1 MADSRGSFGLRWDSS
16 WKSSGMGVLVGK
28 GAKPAGLAG
37 AKGKDIDASGVL
49 VPDRFDKLF
58 GFVTPFRSPV
68 YSTP

>member
-1 MADSRGSFGLRWDSS
+1 
-16 WKSSGMGVLVGK
+16 MGVLVGK

-49 VPDRFDKLF
+49 VPDRFDQQF
-58 GFVTPFRSPV
+58 GFVTPLRSPV